1 MKRSLL
7 TISAASIAFVGLSPL
22 AAQDDGTTDTEAET
36 PEETSGATVMREEI
50 TEEREVLDENGEP
63 VLDENGAGRGVP
75 ELVLRTGVD
84 GIALTDRD
92 QVLRLQAV
100 INRAVNQ
107 WRDAASHLP

>member
-1 MKRSLL
+1 MSDAVDCSTPRYRHDLV
-7 TISAASIAFVGLSPL
+7 AEVDGPA
-22 AAQDDGTTDTEAET
+22 DDAVLEVTVAET
-36 PEETSGATVMREEI
+36 V
-50 TEEREVLDENGEP
+50 

-84 GIALTDRD
+84 GITLTDRD

>member
-1 MKRSLL
+1 MTDAVDFTTPRFRHDL
-7 TISAASIAFVGLSPL
+7 IAEVDGP
-22 AAQDDGTTDTEAET
+22 ADDAVLEVMVAEK
-36 PEETSGATVMREEI
+36 V
-50 TEEREVLDENGEP
+50 

-75 ELVLRTGVD
+75 ELFLRTGVD
-84 GIALTDRD
+84 GITLTDRD